1 MKNIPSQITFILLLI
16 FFFSCSDND
25 KGKTITMDWLYSDQ
39 GKSVGAIYKAEWMD
53 DNFLYLMD
61 MRVPKEDRTILKFNP
76 NSPNEISPLFE
87 ANKLMNNLM
96 SFINRD
102 DTTMYVDW
110 PKSFSS
116 NGKYGLY
123 IYEGDIFILDINTA
137 NFLRVTNTP
146 IKEKSARFSPDGK
159 NIAFIRENDLFTYN
173 IKKKH
178 EKRLTYNGSETTLNG
193 TVSWV
198 YWEEI
203 FGRQDIGYWWSD
215 DSKALAFLQTDES
228 SVTKMHY
235 VHWKPEEPKL
245 ITQRYPKAGTENPI
259 VKLGIMEINNPKV
272 KWINLES
279 FEYLCRVKWL
289 PDNKRLS
296 VQTMNRS
303 QNKLDLFFV
312 DRATGKNIEKII
324 TETDSG
330 WVNINDDL
338 YFLDNSFIWQSER
351 NGYAHLY
358 HFSYDGKLINQIT
371 DGNWALRSSGGP
383 FWLRQS
389 VVNINKEKEVIYFT
403 SLKESSIERHL
414 YRSSVDGK
422 RMEKISD
429 QEGVHKIN
437 FSKDGNYYLDIHSDT
452 KSPPTL
458 TLYNNNGEKIHTL
471 VDHRPEIIKDYNLQ
485 TPELFTIP
493 TEDKFMM
500 PAQILKPKNFI
511 KTKKYPIIF
520 HVYGGPSAPTVFN
533 QWQGH
538 SLFYDN
544 MLLDMGYLILKFDHR
559 ASTAKSK
566 KLENRILNMMSG
578 PIERE
583 DIVDGINWLK
593 SQSYVDPNRVG
604 IWGWSGG
611 GSFTLNLM
619 TNTKEFKAGVSVAPV
634 TDWHYYDTKWTEFAM
649 KRPIDNPDGYEKTS
663 FVKTAKNLHGSLLLV
678 HGTYDDNVHPQ
689 NSWHFIDELVKA
701 NIQFDMMFYPMRKH
715 GISDDPA
722 RIHLYNKM
730 LKFWSQNL

>member
-1 MKNIPSQITFILLLI
+1 MKHLAILFVLSITF
-16 FFFSCSDND
+16 FWSCSEN
-25 KGKTITMDWLYSDQ
+25 KKEQTITMEWLYSDE
-39 GKSVGAIYKAEWMD
+39 GKSVGSIYKAEWI
-53 DNFLYLMD
+53 DNNSLYLMD
-61 MRVPKEDRTILKFNP
+61 MRKPKEDRTILKLDP
-76 NSPNEISPLFE
+76 NSPSEMISLID
-87 ANKLMNNLM
+87 NQKLVKELT
-96 SFINRD
+96 SIINRD
-102 DTTMYVDW
+102 DTTMFFDW
-110 PKSFSS
+110 QKSFSS
-116 NGKYGLY
+116 SGQYGLY
-123 IYEGDIFILDINTA
+123 IYEGDIFILDINSSK
-137 NFLRVTNTP
+137 FLRITDTP

-159 NIAFIRENDLFTYN
+159 NIAFIRENDLYTYN
-173 IKKKH
+173 IKKKQ
-178 EKRLTYNGSETTLNG
+178 EKRLTYNDSETILNG

-215 DSKALAFLQTDES
+215 DSKAIAYLQTDES
-228 SVTKMHY
+228 PVTKMHY
-235 VHWKPEEPKL
+235 VHWEPEEPKL
-245 ITQRYPKAGTENPI
+245 ITQRYPKAGTANPI
-259 VKLGIMEINNPKV
+259 VKLGIIEISTPKT
-272 KWINLES
+272 KWVDLES

-296 VQTMNRS
+296 IQTMNRA
-303 QNKLDLFFV
+303 QTKLDLFFV
-312 DRATGKNIEKII
+312 DRATGKNIDKII

-330 WVNINDDL
+330 
-338 YFLDNSFIWQSER
+338 
-351 NGYAHLY
+351 YAHLY
-358 HFSYDGKLINQIT
+358 QFSYDGTLLNQIT
-371 DGNWALRSSGGP
+371 DGSWALRSSGGP

-389 VVNINKEKEVIYFT
+389 VVNINEEKETIYFT

-414 YRSSVDGK
+414 YRSSIDGK
-422 RMEKISD
+422 TMEKISA
-429 QEGVHKIN
+429 QEGVHKIS
-437 FSKDGNYYLDIHSDT
+437 FSKDGKYYIDIHSDT

-458 TLYNNNGEKIHTL
+458 VLYNNNGKRLHTL
-471 VDHRPEIIKDYNLQ
+471 VDHRTDIIENYSLQ

-493 TEDKFMM
+493 TKDNFLM
-500 PAQILKPKNFI
+500 PAQILKPKNFV

-533 QWQGH
+533 QWQGQ

-544 MLLDMGYLILKFDHR
+544 MLLEMGYLIVKFDHR
-559 ASTAKSK
+559 AATAKSK
-566 KLENRILNMMSG
+566 KLENRVLNMMSG

-583 DIVDGINWLK
+583 DIVDGIKWLK
-593 SQSYVDPNRVG
+593 SQSYIDTDRVG

-634 TDWHYYDTKWTEFAM
+634 TDWHYYDTKWAEFAM
-649 KRPIDNPDGYEKTS
+649 KRPIDNPEGYENTS
-663 FVKTAKNLHGSLLLV
+663 FVKSAKNLHGTLLLV

-715 GISDDPA
+715 GIADDPA

-730 LKFWSQNL
+730 LEFWSENL

>member
-1 MKNIPSQITFILLLI
+1 MKNIATLFISSLI
-16 FFFSCSDND
+16 LFCSCSNN
-25 KGKTITMDWLYSDQ
+25 KTNQKITMEWLYSDE
-39 GKSVGAIYKAEWMD
+39 GKSIGAIYKTEWI
-53 DNFLYLMD
+53 DNNLLYLMD
-61 MRVPKEDRTILKFNP
+61 MREQKEKRTILSLDP
-76 NSPNEISPLFE
+76 TSPDKIKP
-87 ANKLMNNLM
+87 LMNKEKVVKNLM
-96 SFINRD
+96 SLINRK
-102 DTTMYVDW
+102 DTIMNLDW
-110 PKSFSS
+110 PNSFSS
-116 NGKYGLY
+116 GGEYGLY
-123 IYEGDIFILDINTA
+123 IYDEDIFILDIKSEI
-137 NFLRVTNTP
+137 FLRITDTP
-146 IKEKSARFSPDGK
+146 DKEKSARFSPDGSQ
-159 NIAFIRENDLFTYN
+159 IAFVRGNDLYIYN
-173 IKKKH
+173 IKKKK
-178 EKRLTYNGSETTLNG
+178 EKRMTFDGSETILNG

-203 FGRQDIGYWWSD
+203 FGRKDIGYWWSN
-215 DSKALAFLQTDES
+215 DSKSLAFLQTDES
-228 SVTKMHY
+228 PVTKMHY

-245 ITQRYPKAGTENPI
+245 ITQRYPKAGTKNPI
-259 VKLGIMEINNPKV
+259 VKLGIIEINNPLK
-272 KWINLES
+272 KWVDLDP

-289 PDNKRLS
+289 PDNKQIS
-296 VQTMNRS
+296 VQTMNRA

-312 DRATGKNIEKII
+312 DRLSGKNINKII
-324 TETDSG
+324 TEVDSG

-338 YFLDNSFIWQSER
+338 YFLNKSFIWQSER

-358 HFSYDGKLINQIT
+358 QFSYNGKLINQIT
-371 DGNWALRSSGGP
+371 NGDWALRSSGGP

-389 VVNINKEKEVIYFT
+389 VVNIDKENEYIYFT

-414 YRSSVDGK
+414 YRSSFDGK
-422 RMEKISD
+422 TIEKISKE
-429 QEGVHKIN
+429 EGVHKIN
-437 FSKDGNYYLDIHSDT
+437 FSDNGKYYLDIHSDM
-452 KSPPTL
+452 KSPHTL
-458 TLYNNNGEKIHTL
+458 VLYNNNGDKIHAL
-471 VDHRPEIIKDYNLQ
+471 INHRPEIVKEYDLQ

-493 TEDKFMM
+493 TKDGFLM

-520 HVYGGPSAPTVFN
+520 HVYGGPAAPTVFN

-544 MLLDMGYLILKFDHR
+544 MLLEVGYLVVKFDHR

-566 KLENRILNMMSG
+566 KLENRVLNMMSG

-583 DIVDGINWLK
+583 DIVDGIKWLK
-593 SQSYVDPNRVG
+593 SQSYVDQNRVG

-611 GSFTLNLM
+611 GSFTLNMM
-619 TNTKEFKAGVSVAPV
+619 TNTKEFRAGISVAPV

-649 KRPIDNPDGYEKTS
+649 KRPKDNPNGYEKTS
-663 FVKTAKNLHGSLLLV
+663 FVKSAKNLHGSLLLV

-689 NSWHFIDELVKA
+689 NSWHFIDELVEA

-730 LKFWSQNL
+730 LKFWDENL